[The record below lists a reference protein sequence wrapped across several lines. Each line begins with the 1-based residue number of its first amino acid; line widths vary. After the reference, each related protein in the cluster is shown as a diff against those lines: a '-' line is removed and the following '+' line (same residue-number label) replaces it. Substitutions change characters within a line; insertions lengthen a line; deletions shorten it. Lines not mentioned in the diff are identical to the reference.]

1 MLFARSVVN
10 IPRYY
15 SPPPP
20 PDSRFS
26 IGNTHPNL
34 SLRKIAL
41 GTDIAG
47 GPSPS
52 MWANMRLAI
61 VQDRIP
67 SFRNMSEY
75 PVKISPGAIKEP
87 PPWLMTHTYAY
98 HLATVGGAATIGMS
112 GLLGVFEVARLFDA
126 FLVDWGVEDG
136 EQAFD
141 IPAGA
146 YMNETEE
153 QWEERVEG
161 GWERF
166 VMGGDDR

>member
-15 SPPPP
+15 NPPLP
-20 PDSRFS
+20 PDGRFS
-26 IGNTHPNL
+26 IANAHPNL

-52 MWANMRLAI
+52 MWANIRLAI

-67 SFRNMSEY
+67 SFQSMSEY
-75 PVKISPGAIKEP
+75 PVKVSPSSSNKSPA
-87 PPWLMTHTYAY
+87 WLMTHTYAY
-98 HLATVGGAATIGMS
+98 HLATVGGAATVGMS
-112 GLLGVFEVARLFDA
+112 DLLGVFEVGYLFDA
-126 FLVDWGVEDG
+126 FLVDWAVEDS

-141 IPAGA
+141 IPAGVHNKA
-146 YMNETEE
+146 EE
-153 QWEERVEG
+153 QWEESVKD